1 VPRSIYLIANPAAGS
16 GRAARLLPTVRRAFD
31 GVGARETV
39 LTTAPG
45 DEVRCVRRAL
55 DGGADTIAILGGDGT
70 WSKATGAIIDAG
82 AGSSCRA
89 VLLAGGT
96 GNDFIAA
103 LGGPSRAWVTLAR
116 LAAEGPDRRI
126 DALRVDGRHTLNAAG
141 FGFDVGVLET
151 LQRVSGIE
159 RVIGGALRYRLA
171 ALQQIFRY
179 RAVAFDPGDGGGRRM
194 LLLAVLANGFRYG
207 AGLPIAPGAR
217 PDDGMVDLVTVD
229 DIAALRRLLL
239 FQAVTAGRHLAIGA
253 VRTVRQPSFTLRFD
267 APPRFQVDGE
277 LHQAATAEVRVECV
291 PGALRIVTPAG
302 SAVGGLAPR
311 QAETPAAAAAA
322 AAASSSPGR
331 SSRSTAAPR

>member
-1 VPRSIYLIANPAAGS
+1 MSRSIYLIANPAAGS
-16 GRAARLLPTVRRAFD
+16 GRAARLLPTVRRAFE
-31 GVGARETV
+31 GVGARETI

-70 WSKATGAIIDAG
+70 WSKATGAIVDAG
-82 AGSSCRA
+82 AGGSCRT

-96 GNDFIAA
+96 GNDFVAA

-116 LAAEGPDRRI
+116 LAADGPDRPI
-126 DALRVDGRHTLNAAG
+126 DTLRVDGRHTLNAAG

-151 LQRVSGIE
+151 LQRVSGIR
-159 RVIGGALRYRLA
+159 RVFGGVLRYHLA

-229 DIAALRRLLL
+229 DIAALRRILL
-239 FQAVTAGRHLAIGA
+239 FHAVTAGRHLAISA

-277 LHQAATAEVRVECV
+277 LYDAKRTEVRVECI
-291 PGALRIVTPAG
+291 PGALRIVTGAG
-302 SAVGGLAPR
+302 ASAGEQRPR
-311 QAETPAAAAAA
+311 QQAKSV
-322 AAASSSPGR
+322 AASAQAMR
-331 SSRSTAAPR
+331 

>member
-1 VPRSIYLIANPAAGS
+1 MPRSLYLIANPAAGS

-31 GVGARETV
+31 GVGARETI

-45 DEVRCVRRAL
+45 DEARCIRRAL
-55 DGGADTIAILGGDGT
+55 DGGADTIAVLGGDGT

-82 AGSSCRA
+82 AGGSCRIA
-89 VLLAGGT
+89 LLAGGT
-96 GNDFIAA
+96 GNDFVAA

-126 DALRVDGRHTLNAAG
+126 DTLRVDGRHTLNAAG

-151 LQRVSGIE
+151 MQRVGGIE
-159 RVIGGALRYRLA
+159 RLIGGALRYRLA

-194 LLLAVLANGFRYG
+194 LLLAVVANGFRYG

-217 PDDGMVDLVTVD
+217 PDDGMVDLVTID
-229 DIAALRRLLL
+229 DIAALRRILL

-253 VRTVRQPSFTLRFD
+253 VRTVRQPSFTLHFD

-277 LHQAATAEVRVECV
+277 LHQAANAAVRVECV
-291 PGALRIVTPAG
+291 PGALRIVTAAG
-302 SAVGGLAPR
+302 SATEGPAPR
-311 QAETPAAAAAA
+311 RPAAASAEPD
-322 AAASSSPGR
+322 SSR
-331 SSRSTAAPR
+331 AHSSRSTAAPR